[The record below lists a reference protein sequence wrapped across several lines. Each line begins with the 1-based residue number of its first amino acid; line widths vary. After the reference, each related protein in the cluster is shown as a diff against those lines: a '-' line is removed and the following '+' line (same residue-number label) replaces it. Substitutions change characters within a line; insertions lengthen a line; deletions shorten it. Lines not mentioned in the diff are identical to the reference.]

1 MNQIQLSEMQI
12 DNIKED
18 IKDLEKEKQEIID
31 RSPPSGYRDFEK
43 IQNRLREL
51 NARKN
56 RFETSR
62 YQMNDL
68 EYEREVN
75 FVESQ
80 IEKTQKEMD
89 SLLAR
94 DTEPTEYGDGPMNKL
109 TMAESSNNPN
119 ALWKQSHRK
128 RFADFVATESTMDE
142 VLDFVRLDG
151 PYANWSKTQSKGQN
165 VHTPVGKYQFVGAT
179 LRDIKDRGGFEE
191 IGITGD
197 TLFSPEV
204 QDKLFV
210 WYMNDTI
217 RAAGE
222 NASQAEVRNKVR
234 ARWEGATKE
243 NISDKELDKIIQEV
257 QQGTYI

>member
-1 MNQIQLSEMQI
+1 
-12 DNIKED
+12 
-18 IKDLEKEKQEIID
+18 
-31 RSPPSGYRDFEK
+31 
-43 IQNRLREL
+43 
-51 NARKN
+51 
-56 RFETSR
+56 
-62 YQMNDL
+62 
-68 EYEREVN
+68 
-75 FVESQ
+75 
-80 IEKTQKEMD
+80 MD

-197 TLFSPEV
+197 TVFSPEV

-210 WYMNDTI
+210 WYMTDTI

-234 ARWEGATKE
+234 SRWEGATKE
-243 NISDKELDKIIQEV
+243 NISGRELDKIIQEV